1 MPRGQC
7 SAKAPRQ
14 HGFANVTELDTFEST
29 DLGPSWSPP
38 HRRSTGSPRS
48 PSCSKA
54 RADLTR
60 TLRPRLAVPIHYAFT
75 RGPLRD
81 KLLLK
86 MDTRPEVFVDAA
98 ADLGPD
104 TEVHVLDPGPPLTI

>member
-1 MPRGQC
+1 
-7 SAKAPRQ
+7 
-14 HGFANVTELDTFEST
+14 
-29 DLGPSWSPP
+29 
-38 HRRSTGSPRS
+38 
-48 PSCSKA
+48 
-54 RADLTR
+54 
-60 TLRPRLAVPIHYAFT
+60 LAVLIHYAFT

-98 ADLGPD
+98 PDLGPD